1 MSFVVKD
8 RVKETSTT
16 TGTGTLTLAGAVSGF
31 RSFADIGNANTCPY
45 VILEAS
51 ESAPTQW
58 EVGIGTYT
66 SAGTTLAR
74 TTVLR
79 TSSGGT
85 SAITLASGTHTVICG
100 WSADYAQG
108 SDFAQHSM
116 IPGGRLTLTS
126 GTPVTTSDVTGATSI
141 YYTPYVSNVI
151 SLWTGA
157 RWQPIEFSEY
167 TLALGTLTSGKP
179 YDVFAYLSSGVLALE
194 MLAWTNDTTR
204 ATAITIQDGRYCKS
218 GDKTRLYLG
227 TFYTTAT
234 TTTEDSQANR
244 YLWNM
249 YNRAAKAQA
258 SAVGTSHTNQNQS
271 RLWNGGSGTLPRC
284 QLVVGL
290 GTETCVL
297 SATAR
302 MNYESVAWINAA
314 IGVWLDGASIVDE
327 ETPGYGGQVFIAS
340 SFGALF
346 MYLSAVAVLSVGRH
360 YVDIEVAEYNNSV
373 LTFDNG
379 KTFFNWWA

>member
-31 RSFADIGNANTCPY
+31 RRFGDIGNTNTTAY

-51 ESAPTQW
+51 ESAPTAW

-66 SAGTTLAR
+66 ASGTTLSR
-74 TTVLR
+74 DTVLR
-79 TSSGGT
+79 TSAGNT
-85 SAITLASGTHTVICG
+85 TKITLASGTHTVVCG

-108 SDFAQHSM
+108 SDFAQHAI

-126 GTPVTTSDVTGATSI
+126 GTPVTTSDVTAATSI

-167 TLALGTLTSGKP
+167 TLALGTLTSAKP
-179 YDVFAYLSSGVLALE
+179 YDVFAYLSSGALALE

-227 TFYTTAT
+227 TCYTTAT

-302 MNYESVAWINAA
+302 MNYGSAATINAA
-314 IGVWLDGASIVDE
+314 IGVLLDGASI
-327 ETPGYGGQVFIAS
+327 GYGGQVFIAS
-340 SFGALF
+340 NFGALF

>member
-302 MNYESVAWINAA
+302 MNYGSAATINAA
-314 IGVWLDGASIVDE
+314 IGVLLDGASI
-327 ETPGYGGQVFIAS
+327 GYGGQVFIAS
-340 SFGALF
+340 NFGALF